1 MFTSSAKLL
10 LAALLCVGC
19 ATASAADLYLICN
32 SRVPL
37 SAADVRDLF
46 LGEKQFAGAVKLVP
60 VDNSAAQIAFLER
73 VLKMNAA
80 KYSTTWTKKSFRDGI
95 NPPLVAGA
103 ATPKRSLTSG
113 APPAPA
119 ATSLLR
125 PHRTWWWSPGSRP
138 HARAAFAAQ

>member
-1 MFTSSAKLL
+1 MFRSSAKLL

-19 ATASAADLYLICN
+19 ATASAADLYVICN
-32 SRVPL
+32 SLVPL
-37 SAADVRDLF
+37 SASDVRDLF

-95 NPPLVAGA
+95 NPPLVAGSDA
-103 ATPKRSLTSG
+103 EALADVRRTPG
-113 APPAPA
+113 ACSYVTTPTPPDVVVV
-119 ATSLLR
+119 
-125 PHRTWWWSPGSRP
+125 SRL
-138 HARAAFAAQ
+138 

>member
-1 MFTSSAKLL
+1 MFRSSTKLL

-19 ATASAADLYLICN
+19 ATASAADLYVICN
-32 SRVPL
+32 ARVPL

-60 VDNSAAQIAFLER
+60 VDNSSAQSVFLEK

-95 NPPLVAGA
+95 NPPLVTGSDAEALAYVKRTPGA
-103 ATPKRSLTSG
+103 CSYVTIATP
-113 APPAPA
+113 ADVVVV
-119 ATSLLR
+119 
-125 PHRTWWWSPGSRP
+125 
-138 HARAAFAAQ
+138 ARL

>member
-1 MFTSSAKLL
+1 MFRSSAKLL

-19 ATASAADLYLICN
+19 ATASAADLYVICN
-32 SRVPL
+32 ARVPL

-46 LGEKQFAGAVKLVP
+46 LGEKQFAGALKLVP

-95 NPPLVAGA
+95 NPPLVTGSDAEALAYVKRTPGA
-103 ATPKRSLTSG
+103 CSYVTIATP
-113 APPAPA
+113 ADVVVV
-119 ATSLLR
+119 
-125 PHRTWWWSPGSRP
+125 
-138 HARAAFAAQ
+138 ARL

>member
-1 MFTSSAKLL
+1 MFRSSAKLL

-19 ATASAADLYLICN
+19 ATASAADLYVICN
-32 SRVPL
+32 ARVPL

-60 VDNSAAQIAFLER
+60 VDNSSAQSVFLEK

-95 NPPLVAGA
+95 NPPLVTGNDAEALAYVKRTPGA
-103 ATPKRSLTSG
+103 CSYVTI
-113 APPAPA
+113 APPADVVVV
-119 ATSLLR
+119 
-125 PHRTWWWSPGSRP
+125 
-138 HARAAFAAQ
+138 ARL

>member
-10 LAALLCVGC
+10 LAALLCAGC
-19 ATASAADLYLICN
+19 AAAANATDLYVICN

-37 SAADVRDLF
+37 TTGDVRDLF

-60 VDNSAAQIAFLER
+60 VDNSSAQSVFLDR

-95 NPPLVAGA
+95 NPPLLTGSDAEALAYVKRTPGACSYVTTPTPPDVVVVA
-103 ATPKRSLTSG
+103 RL
-113 APPAPA
+113 
-119 ATSLLR
+119 
-125 PHRTWWWSPGSRP
+125 
-138 HARAAFAAQ
+138 